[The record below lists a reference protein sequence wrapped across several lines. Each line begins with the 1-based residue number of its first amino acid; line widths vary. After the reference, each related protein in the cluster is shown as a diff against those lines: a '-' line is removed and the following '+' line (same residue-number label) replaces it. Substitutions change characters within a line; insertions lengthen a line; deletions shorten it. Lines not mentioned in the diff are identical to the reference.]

1 MLLLLVARALLIGT
15 TIPQCSTMSS
25 AIIIAWLL
33 GHCVF
38 QQQAGKQHERAYM
51 EGCYGTDLGEA
62 GVLTFADQWRA
73 LYQEQDREIGVFRHM
88 APTRGYVSNFFVR
101 LASS

>member
-1 MLLLLVARALLIGT
+1 MLVARTLLIGAT
-15 TIPQCSTMSS
+15 VLQCSTMSS
-25 AIIIAWLL
+25 AILNSLLL

-73 LYQEQDREIGVFRHM
+73 LSHMTMPYCTVSWLDCMSRKREG
-88 APTRGYVSNFFVR
+88 G
-101 LASS
+101 